1 MTALMKHTVRE
12 SGQWQHTLSVEVPA
26 DQVDARLAEVS
37 RNFQKHVSIPGFRKG
52 KVPLE
57 RVRQDY
63 AAEIERE
70 FLERFIPEVTHDA
83 LHEANLKAVVPPSV
97 QNLRFTPGQP
107 MTFDAVV
114 DVAPQAEVK
123 DWKGYSLVR
132 RVKPVEEADIDRVI
146 EQLRE
151 ESAVFEDVSR
161 PAASGD
167 VVLLDS
173 QRMDANG
180 RRLAGTRNKGARIQL
195 GAPGLLPE
203 LEAGLTGS
211 EEGQERTVSVTYPA
225 DYSQQELA
233 GQTVRYMLNVKKIQH
248 KKLRALD
255 DNFARDL
262 FGLDSLASLR
272 DRVRRNLEGEDTQRS
287 RRELETQAI
296 EELVRRHPL
305 ELSPRL
311 VAYML
316 DQVIQEQTGGREVS
330 DELRKQ
336 LEEHYRPGVERSLK
350 REILLIALARQEALD
365 VSAEEVG
372 QQILRLVEADP
383 RNAARVR
390 QHYASAERRQ
400 ALAESLLE
408 KKALD
413 RVIAEA
419 QVREETHR
427 EPAELVAEK

>member
-1 MTALMKHTVRE
+1 MKHTVRE
-12 SGQWQHTLSVEVPA
+12 TGQWQHTLTVEVPA
-26 DQVDARLAEVS
+26 DQVDERLAEVS
-37 RNFQKHVSIPGFRKG
+37 RSFQKLVSIPGFRKG

-83 LHEANLKAVVPPSV
+83 LDEAKLKAVVPPSV

-107 MTFDAVV
+107 LTFDAIV
-114 DVAPQAEVK
+114 DVAPQLEVK
-123 DWKGYSLVR
+123 DWKGFSLRR
-132 RVKPVEEADIDRVI
+132 RVRAVEEADIDRVV

-151 ESAVFEDVSR
+151 EAAIFEDVER
-161 PAASGD
+161 PAAAGD
-167 VVLLDS
+167 IVLLDS
-173 QRMDANG
+173 QRLDANG

-195 GAPGLLPE
+195 GSPGLLPD
-203 LEAGLTGS
+203 LQSGLQDAAA
-211 EEGQERTVSVTYPA
+211 GQERTVNVTYPA

-233 GQTVRYMLNVKKIQH
+233 GQTVRYLLNIKKIQQ
-248 KKLRALD
+248 KKLRSLD
-255 DNFARDL
+255 DTFARDL
-262 FGLDSLASLR
+262 FGLDSYASLR
-272 DRVRRNLEGEDTQRS
+272 ERVKRNLEGEDTQRS
-287 RRELETQAI
+287 RRELESQAVD
-296 EELVRRHPL
+296 ELVRRHPV

-316 DQVIQEQTGGREVS
+316 DQVIREQTGGREVS
-330 DELRKQ
+330 DDLRRQ
-336 LEEHYRPGVERSLK
+336 LEDHYRPGVERSLR
-350 REILLIALARQEALD
+350 RELLLIALARQESLE

-372 QQILRLVEADP
+372 QQILRLAESDP

-400 ALAESLLE
+400 SLAESLLE

-419 QVREETHR
+419 QVREEPFR
-427 EPAELVAEK
+427 EAAELSAPR

>member
-1 MTALMKHTVRE
+1 MKHTVRE
-12 SGQWQHTLSVEVPA
+12 SGQWQHTLTVEVPA

-37 RNFQKHVSIPGFRKG
+37 RSFQKQVSIPGFRKG

-57 RVRQDY
+57 RVLQDY
-63 AAEIERE
+63 AADIERE

-83 LHEANLKAVVPPSV
+83 LHEAQLKAVVPPSV

-107 MTFDAVV
+107 LTFDAVV
-114 DVAPQAEVK
+114 DVAPQVEVK
-123 DWKGYSLVR
+123 DWKGYTLVR
-132 RVKPVEEADIDRVI
+132 RVRAVEEADIDRVI
-146 EQLRE
+146 GQLRE
-151 ESAVFEDVSR
+151 DSAIFEDVAR

-167 VVLLDS
+167 VLLLDS
-173 QRMDANG
+173 QRQDANG

-195 GAPGLLPE
+195 GAQGLLPE
-203 LEAGLTGS
+203 LEAGLMGA
-211 EEGQERTVSVTYPA
+211 EEGQERTVRVTYPA

-233 GQTVRYMLNVKKIQH
+233 GQTVRYILNIKKIQQ
-248 KKLRALD
+248 KKLRELD
-255 DNFARDL
+255 DNFARDV
-262 FGLDSLASLR
+262 FGLESLESLR

-287 RRELETQAI
+287 RRELEAQAV
-296 EELVRRHPL
+296 EELVRRHPM

-316 DQVIQEQTGGREVS
+316 EQVVREQTGGREVS
-330 DELRKQ
+330 AELRQQ
-336 LEEHYRPGVERSLK
+336 LDEHYRPGVERSLK
-350 REILLIALARQEALD
+350 RELLLHSLAKQEALE

-372 QQILRLVEADP
+372 QQILRLAESDP

-408 KKALD
+408 RKALD

-419 QVREETHR
+419 QMREETYR
-427 EPAELVAEK
+427 EPAELVAGK